1 VINRYGFN
9 SQGADKVKGYLS
21 NYSRIYQGRG
31 SGDTLTTIADDDM
44 MDEEDVKNEQE
55 MENEQ
60 EKLSSNV
67 ATASAVADLFEKIS
81 PHMTLEEMEDVANVV
96 IMETGTD
103 GMIVTNTTNARPEI
117 LPSKHW
123 KEIGGLL
130 GAPLKINPRNA
141 FAPCTNLPMAKSQ
154 SLVWVV

>member
-1 VINRYGFN
+1 
-9 SQGADKVKGYLS
+9 
-21 NYSRIYQGRG
+21 
-31 SGDTLTTIADDDM
+31 M
-44 MDEEDVKNEQE
+44 KNEQE

-60 EKLSSNV
+60 EKLSSNA

-103 GMIVTNTTNARPEI
+103 GMIVTNTTNACPEI

-141 FAPCTNLPMAKSQ
+141 FAPFTNLPMAKSQ

>member
-1 VINRYGFN
+1 MQDYTIGIQKLGPYADYLVINVSSPNTPGLR
-9 SQGADKVKGYLS
+9 SLQQREPLRKLLS
-21 NYSRIYQGRG
+21 A
-31 SGDTLTTIADDDM
+31 TLKAR
-44 MDEEDVKNEQE
+44 DEYAPHA
-55 MENEQ
+55 
-60 EKLSSNV
+60 L
-67 ATASAVADLFEKIS
+67 LFVKIS
-81 PHMTLEEMEDVANVV
+81 PDMALEEMEDVANVV
-96 IMETGTD
+96 METGTD

-141 FAPCTNLPMAKSQ
+141 FTPCTNLPMAKSQ